1 MPRKKTHEEF
11 LQDVKNKY
19 GDQYEIL
26 GTYDGNKK
34 KIEILHKECNTTFSM
49 SPNEFLRKRGH
60 GCPVCGHKMGG
71 VKIRKSPEE
80 YRKEFYECA
89 DGEYELLSDYVSSY
103 EKVKVKHLKCNS
115 EYMIRPLKFTSSGR
129 RCMFCSNRTSK
140 SERAICNK
148 LDEIGIEYVHQKRF
162 DDLRSKNDRQLSYDF
177 YIPSLNMLLEYN
189 GEQHYMP
196 IRFDGMTED
205 KAKAKFLQQIE
216 KDKQKED
223 YAKSNNYNFV
233 VIKYDVESIEDEL
246 VKIIK
251 EYSLT

>member
-11 LQDVKNKY
+11 VQDVKNKY
-19 GDQYEIL
+19 GYQYEIL
-26 GTYDGNKK
+26 GTYENNKN
-34 KIEILHKECNTTFSM
+34 KIEVLHKKCNNVFSIR
-49 SPNEFLRKRGH
+49 PNDFLKESSK
-60 GCPVCGHKMGG
+60 GCPICGQKDGGLKM
-71 VKIRKSPEE
+71 RKSPEE
-80 YRKEFYECA
+80 YRKEFYKCA
-89 DGEYELLSDYVSSY
+89 DGEYELLTEYISSR

-115 EYMIRPLKFTSSGR
+115 EYMIYPLKFTSDGR

-162 DDLRSKNDRQLSYDF
+162 DDLRSKNYKQLSYDF

-196 IRFDGMTED
+196 IRFDGMTEE
-205 KAKAKFLQQIE
+205 KAKTKFLQQIE
-216 KDKQKED
+216 KDKQKEE

-233 VIKYDVESIEDEL
+233 VIKYDVENIEDEL